1 MGNNLP
7 TVSMKCRQLQN
18 PLEIEQDSSTKVTK
32 RRLENEVLRDRDMIG
47 GDSHVSKEHL
57 ARFQRF
63 ENLISSDRM
72 FIDPDKW

>member
-18 PLEIEQDSSTKVTK
+18 PLENEQDSSTKVTK
-32 RRLENEVLRDRDMIG
+32 RRLEDEVVRDRDMTG
-47 GDSHVSKEHL
+47 RDSHVSKEHL

>member
-7 TVSMKCRQLQN
+7 TVSMKYRQLQN
-18 PLEIEQDSSTKVTK
+18 SIEKEQDSSTKVTK
-32 RRLENEVLRDRDMIG
+32 RRLEDEVIRDRDMIG
-47 GDSHVSKEHL
+47 GDSQVSKEHL

-63 ENLISSDRM
+63 ENLISSERM